1 MALDASRKL
10 VALDFVAPDA
20 ATGLTVSVL
29 GTEEDELHHL
39 LWSAD
44 GRVLVAAALF
54 REIRA
59 WDHATG
65 RTTRIDDWPPCHVFE
80 DGSCGGLALFGLAV
94 SPSGDRVF
102 GVVDDDGVVVWDAA
116 SGQRIAWWKLPAK
129 DRAWAGTVS
138 ADGRLFG
145 SARRP
150 GSRSFRL
157 SGGALSPA
165 WREAG
170 HLVSVSVLTSLP
182 GAL

>member
-1 MALDASRKL
+1 
-10 VALDFVAPDA
+10 
-20 ATGLTVSVL
+20 
-29 GTEEDELHHL
+29 
-39 LWSAD
+39 
-44 GRVLVAAALF
+44 VLVAAALF

-129 DRAWAGTVS
+129 DRAWQAPSPPTAAS
-138 ADGRLFG
+138 SGRRGVRDPGLF
-145 SARRP
+145 A
-150 GSRSFRL
+150 
-157 SGGALSPA
+157 SPA
-165 WREAG
+165 GRSRPRGGRPAISF
-170 HLVSVSVLTSLP
+170 L
-182 GAL
+182 